1 MERAPARQGGN
12 GVWGACSPARVQDR
26 GGPAGAP
33 VAGEKEDFMK
43 LLVLDGNSILNR
55 AFYGIKLLSTKDGSY
70 TNGIYGFLT
79 VLQKMKDECSPD
91 AVAIA
96 FDMRAP
102 TFRHKM
108 YDGYKAQRKGMPEE
122 LAQQLPNLKELL
134 RDLGYRLV
142 ECEGYE
148 ADDILGTLARACREN
163 GWDCVI
169 ATGDRDSLQLVGNGV
184 TVRLATTKFGQ
195 PQVTVYDE
203 SKIMEEYGV
212 TPAQM
217 IDIKAIQGD
226 TSDNIPGV
234 AGIGPKGA
242 GDLVRKYGS
251 LDYIYENLD
260 TLDIRDSMRAKL
272 TAGRENAFL
281 SRTLG
286 TICTE
291 APIDTT
297 LADYI
302 PQSGDLGAAARLM
315 AKLELFSLIDRLG
328 LQNQPTAA
336 EVSAADSAP
345 LPVTF
350 CDDPAA
356 LLRRLEKDGTACFLA
371 DIHNCSIQNIVFN
384 NDNTICILNT
394 EGDSSFLQK
403 FFASKKIV
411 KNTHDLKPVFS
422 ALDAMGLQGENL
434 HMDTMLAGYL
444 LNPSASGY
452 GIQRMAAEYSVPI
465 PPVEETAAEPEQLSM
480 EDLIAPSNKTSL
492 PRTMLED
499 AAVLPDLTARLGA
512 EIEKNGQQKLLDE
525 IEIPLA
531 NVLARMENIGFAV
544 DADGIAEFG
553 KNLEGQIS
561 DIQARIYQSVGW
573 EFNINSPKQLGEA
586 LFERLGL
593 RAGKKTKSGY
603 STSAEVLEALRNEHP
618 AVELVLAYRT
628 LSKLKSTYCD
638 GLLKQIG
645 PDGRIHS
652 NFNQTE
658 TRTGRISS
666 TEPNLQNIPVRTDL
680 GREMRRFFRAAD
692 GCVLVDADY
701 SQIELRVL
709 AHVAEDPAMIAA
721 FQNGDDIHR
730 ITAAQVFNMP
740 ENMVTPLMRSRA
752 KAVNFGIVYGIGAFS
767 LAKDIGVTRKEA
779 DDYIKA
785 YLNHYSGVRE
795 YMNRTVEQ
803 ARDCGY
809 AETIFGRRRYLPE
822 LASSNHNLR
831 AFGER
836 VARNMPIQ
844 GAAADIIKIA
854 MIRVED
860 RLRREGMAS
869 RLILQI
875 HDELI
880 VEAPEEEAERAAALL
895 TEEMQNAVHLLV
907 PMVAD
912 AHIGKTWYD
921 AKG

>member
-1 MERAPARQGGN
+1 
-12 GVWGACSPARVQDR
+12 
-26 GGPAGAP
+26 
-33 VAGEKEDFMK
+33 MK
-43 LLVLDGNSILNR
+43 LLALDGNSILNR
-55 AFYGIKLLSTKDGSY
+55 AFYGIKLLSTKDGTY

-79 VLQKMKDECSPD
+79 VLQKMKEECSPD
-91 AVAIA
+91 AVAVA
-96 FDMRAP
+96 FDLRAP
-102 TFRHKM
+102 TFRHKL

-122 LAQQLPNLKELL
+122 LAQQLPYLKQLL
-134 RDLGYRLV
+134 QDLGYRLV

-163 GWDCVI
+163 KWECVI
-169 ATGDRDSLQLVGNGV
+169 ATGDRDSLQLVGDGV
-184 TVRLATTKFGQ
+184 TVRLASTKFGQ

-203 SKIMEEYGV
+203 AKILEEYGV
-212 TPAQM
+212 KPAQM

-234 AGIGPKGA
+234 TGIGPKGA
-242 GDLVRKYGS
+242 GELVKKYG
-251 LDYIYENLD
+251 NLD
-260 TLDIRDSMRAKL
+260 FIYDNLSTLEIRDSMRAKL
-272 TAGRENAFL
+272 AADKEKAYL

-291 APIDTT
+291 APIDTV
-297 LADYI
+297 LSDYI
-302 PQSGDLGAAARLM
+302 QQPGDPGAAARLM
-315 AKLELFSLIDRLG
+315 AKLELFSLMERLG
-328 LQNQPTAA
+328 LPNQPALEKEAA
-336 EVSAADSAP
+336 SSEPLSVS
-345 LPVTF
+345 L
-350 CDDPAA
+350 CRDPNA
-356 LLRRLEKDGTACFLA
+356 LLRRLEKRGTVCFLA
-371 DIHNCSIQNIVFN
+371 EIRSKKIENLIFAENKNISILKASENR
-384 NDNTICILNT
+384 
-394 EGDSSFLQK
+394 EFLEK
-403 FFASKKIV
+403 FFASEKIE
-411 KNTHDLKPVFS
+411 KCTHDLKPVFS
-422 ALDAMGLQGENL
+422 ALDRMEISARNMK
-434 HMDTMLAGYL
+434 MDTMLAGYL
-444 LNPSASGY
+444 LNPSAPEY
-452 GIQRMAAEYSVPI
+452 GVQRMAAEYSVPV
-465 PPVEETAAEPEQLSM
+465 PSVEETSCEPDQISM
-480 EDLIAPSNKTSL
+480 EDLLSPGNKTPVSRPL
-492 PRTMLED
+492 LENM
-499 AAVLPDLTARLGA
+499 AVLPALASRLTE
-512 EIEKNGQQKLLDE
+512 EIRKNGQQKLLDE

-544 DADGIAEFG
+544 DADGISAFG

-561 DIQARIYQSVGW
+561 EIQQRVYQSVGE

-586 LFERLGL
+586 LFEKLGL
-593 RAGKKTKSGY
+593 RTGKKTKSGY
-603 STSAEVLEALRNEHP
+603 STSAEVLESLRDEHP

-628 LSKLKSTYCD
+628 LTKLKSTYCD
-638 GLLKQIG
+638 GLLKQIEA
-645 PDGRIHS
+645 DGRIHS

-666 TEPNLQNIPVRTDL
+666 TEPNLQNIPVRTEL
-680 GREMRRFFRAAD
+680 GREMRRFFLAGK

-709 AHVAEDPAMIAA
+709 AHVANDKAMLEA
-721 FQNGDDIHR
+721 FRNGDDIHR

-767 LAKDIGVTRKEA
+767 LAKDIGVSRKEA

-795 YMNRTVEQ
+795 YMDRVVEQ
-803 ARDCGY
+803 AKDRGY

-822 LASSNHNLR
+822 LTSSNHNLR

-880 VEAPEEEAERAAALL
+880 VEAPEHEAERASALL
-895 TEEMQNAVHLLV
+895 TEEMENAVHLLV